1 MTIIYIHGVKVRDP
15 EHGVRLEKSF
25 RRWLAPKL
33 HIGGGA
39 TPEYYPVYWGD
50 VAAKFRWN
58 LDSRPKTALLR
69 AGGAAGFP
77 GLGSLR
83 EAGPSSALD
92 QPAAVAVSGPV
103 IGRPVNAPAA
113 SAPPLSSVQPACRA
127 DFIADLYLASRPRKQ
142 GQDPIVDEPLLASLA
157 DAAASVAA
165 DWNAVMAIP
174 QADSERAARLLNEVE
189 SRLSGSNL
197 LQQGGFLD
205 WMSRAGET
213 LSRAARWPGDA
224 VSTVFAELRPTVNE
238 FVAYFL
244 GDVLAYLNNRGET
257 KAHPGVIPQRVLN
270 ALKAAHTRKKS
281 SGEKVVVVTHSM
293 GGQLLYDIVT
303 FFAQADSDLADLKI
317 DHWFSCG
324 CQVSFFAEL
333 GLFKGQPTTVS
344 PQKLARPAM
353 VHTWTNFYDRNDL
366 VGFVMKPVFDGV
378 DDIEY
383 DTGYGLAFAHSGFL
397 ARPSFFEAM
406 AARL

>member
-25 RRWLAPKL
+25 RRWLEPKL
-33 HIGGGA
+33 RIGGGA
-39 TPEYYPVYWGD
+39 TPKYYPVYWGGRCRE
-50 VAAKFRWN
+50 VPLEPRFPTEN
-58 LDSRPKTALLR
+58 STAEGR
-69 AGGAAGFP
+69 GAAGFP

-83 EAGPSSALD
+83 EAGPSSPLD
-92 QPAAVAVSGPV
+92 QAAAVAVSGPV

-113 SAPPLSSVQPACRA
+113 AAPPLSSVPPAGRA
-127 DFIADLYLASRPRKQ
+127 DFIADLYLAVRPRKQ
-142 GQDPIVDEPLLASLA
+142 GHDPIADEPFLASLA

-165 DWNAVMAIP
+165 DWDTIMAVP
-174 QADSERAARLLNEVE
+174 QADSERAARLLSEVE
-189 SRLSGSNL
+189 SRLSGSKL

-213 LSRAARWPGDA
+213 LNRAARWPGDA

-257 KAHPGVIPQRVLN
+257 AAHPGDIPQRVLK
-270 ALKAAHTRKKS
+270 ALKAAHIRKKS

-303 FFAQADSDLADLKI
+303 FFAQADADLADLKI

-333 GLFKGQPTTVS
+333 GLFKGQPATVS

-353 VHTWTNFYDRNDL
+353 VQAWTNFYDRNDL
-366 VGFVMKPVFDGV
+366 VGFVTKPVFDGV